1 MRISALFQSF
11 CLLLLVTIMVSC
23 KTEKHISSGSDPLE
37 MALKKKYAGLM
48 GVKENE
54 ITNIALYKFIDNW
67 YGAPYKSA
75 GKSKAGVDCSGFVSI
90 LEAQVFNKTVSGS
103 STAIFQSC
111 EVVSEKNLQEGDL
124 VFFKI
129 NSDKVSHV
137 GVYLKN
143 RRFVHASTHKGVM
156 INTLDEVYYAKY
168 FFRGGRIK

>member
-1 MRISALFQSF
+1 MRVPASFSTF
-11 CLLLLVTIMVSC
+11 CLLFLLATIVSC
-23 KTEKHISSGSDPLE
+23 KSAKHASSSADPQE

-48 GVKENE
+48 GVQEKD

-90 LEAQVFNKTVSGS
+90 LCGQVFNKTVGGP
-103 STAIFQSC
+103 STAIFKSC
-111 EVVSEKNLQEGDL
+111 NVISEKNLEEGDL

-129 NSDKVSHV
+129 NSDKISHV

-143 RRFVHASTHKGVM
+143 RRFVHASTHKGVI
-156 INTLDEVYYAKY
+156 INSLDEAYYSKY
-168 FFRGGRIK
+168 FYKAGRIK

>member
-1 MRISALFQSF
+1 M
-11 CLLLLVTIMVSC
+11 
-23 KTEKHISSGSDPLE
+23 
-37 MALKKKYAGLM
+37 M

-90 LEAQVFNKTVSGS
+90 LCAQVFQKTVSGP

-111 EVVSEKNLQEGDL
+111 NVISEKNLQEGDL

-129 NSDKVSHV
+129 NSDKISHV

-156 INTLDEVYYAKY
+156 INSLDEAYYSKY
-168 FFRGGRIK
+168 FFKAGRIK

>member
-1 MRISALFQSF
+1 M
-11 CLLLLVTIMVSC
+11 
-23 KTEKHISSGSDPLE
+23 
-37 MALKKKYAGLM
+37 M
-48 GVKENE
+48 GVQENE

-90 LEAQVFNKTVSGS
+90 LCAQVFNKTVGGP
-103 STAIFQSC
+103 STAIFKSC
-111 EVVSEKNLQEGDL
+111 NAIAEKNLQEGDL

-129 NSDKVSHV
+129 NSDKISHV

-156 INTLDEVYYAKY
+156 INSLDETYYSKY
-168 FFRGGRIK
+168 FFKAGRIK